1 MIRQK
6 KHDILVIPVIFCP
19 HAHIS
24 IKMSK
29 ELLARA
35 KEAADKEETTVSA
48 LIRRLLLEYFK
59 TFEELL

>member
-1 MIRQK
+1 MK
-6 KHDILVIPVIFCP
+6 DLTMV
-19 HAHIS
+19 S

-48 LIRRLLLEYFK
+48 LIRQLLREHLNSLE
-59 TFEELL
+59 ENI

>member
-1 MIRQK
+1 MK
-6 KHDILVIPVIFCP
+6 DLTMV
-19 HAHIS
+19 S